1 MPMAATCGVSGARRE
16 SARRMAEQFGRPVE
30 EDRSPIQYRDTYP
43 FFDALELDTAGNLWV
58 RVPAPAG
65 AGGAT
70 MPRTWQ
76 VFDADGAWLGAVET
90 PAGLRVT
97 EIGDAYLLGV
107 VRDDFDVEY
116 VRMYRLE
123 RGSVR

>member
-97 EIGDAYLLGV
+97 EKCPMKLTLLLWRPKIRVSTTGDT
-107 VRDDFDVEY
+107 DE
-116 VRMYRLE
+116 
-123 RGSVR
+123 